1 MQKSMPKVQRS
12 HGPACACLTSC
23 VRFRR
28 YMPSFKEQ
36 WLPVRTPE
44 QFQLFY
50 NLVKEVASKA
60 KIKFVGS
67 VEGLEA
73 FQEKYQMPT
82 ISAAVEDKTVTIGGE
97 RRNIWPLAEFLESEA
112 LGFKFY
118 ENHELTCNTDKEV
131 ADIMSDLQELTS
143 LYGWGLDKA

>member
-1 MQKSMPKVQRS
+1 M
-12 HGPACACLTSC
+12 
-23 VRFRR
+23 
-28 YMPSFKEQ
+28 
-36 WLPVRTPE
+36 RTPE

-60 KIKFVGS
+60 KIKFVSS

-82 ISAAVEDKTVTIGGE
+82 ISAAVEDKTITIGGE
-97 RRNIWPLAEFLESEA
+97 RHNIWPLAEFLESEA

-118 ENHELTCNTDKEV
+118 ENHELTCNTDKEF
-131 ADIMSDLQELTS
+131 AEIMSDLQELTS
-143 LYGWGLDKA
+143 LYGWGLDTA

>member
-1 MQKSMPKVQRS
+1 
-12 HGPACACLTSC
+12 
-23 VRFRR
+23 
-28 YMPSFKEQ
+28 MPSFKEQ

-97 RRNIWPLAEFLESEA
+97 RRNIWPLSEFLDSEA
-112 LGFKFY
+112 LASWVQVPRK
-118 ENHELTCNTDKEV
+118 
-131 ADIMSDLQELTS
+131 S
-143 LYGWGLDKA
+143 